1 MTVNIANKKNYDFIH
16 LALVLRDIQ
25 KTKVK
30 IPTILETVGQVYIE
44 MNIKKSVP
52 SKIQRDPMQQKL
64 NEYMDQF
71 IEKTMGSSNSAEGA
85 SRVSPPPEAEKI
97 PKGMLELLIEKLSY
111 SISFIKSLLEKYPHL
126 LKYLLF
132 LLSIL
137 SLLLV
142 LWKKK
147 SFQKILEWFKKSN
160 TSNNLF
166 EGFEGSK
173 KMRKYPQ
180 PPVKTLDERESEKA
194 ERLRAARELLKK
206 LAKSK
211 EKLAQEKLEKLAQ
224 RKEPKIIQN
233 QPKLPEIVDLPVK
246 KNGEEKL
253 NRYPF
258 PEPFF

>member
-1 MTVNIANKKNYDFIH
+1 MTVNIANKKNYDFIQV
-16 LALVLRDIQ
+16 ALTLRDIQ

-44 MNIKKSVP
+44 MNIKQPVP

-71 IEKTMGSSNSAEGA
+71 IEKTMGNTAEG

-97 PKGMLELLIEKLSY
+97 PKGMLELLIEKFTCY
-111 SISFIKSLLEKYPHL
+111 IDFIKSLLEKYPDL

-166 EGFEGSK
+166 EGFEGAK
-173 KMRKYPQ
+173 KMKKKYPQ
-180 PPVKTLDERESEKA
+180 PPVKSLDERESEKA

-211 EKLAQEKLEKLAQ
+211 EKLAQ

>member
-1 MTVNIANKKNYDFIH
+1 MTVNIANKKNYDFIQV
-16 LALVLRDIQ
+16 ALTLRDIQ

-44 MNIKKSVP
+44 MNIKKPVP

-71 IEKTMGSSNSAEGA
+71 IEKTMGNTAEG

-97 PKGMLELLIEKLSY
+97 PKGMLELLIEKFTCY
-111 SISFIKSLLEKYPHL
+111 IDFIKSLLEKYPDL

-166 EGFEGSK
+166 EGFEGAK
-173 KMRKYPQ
+173 KIKKYPQ

-206 LAKSK
+206 LAKTK
-211 EKLAQEKLEKLAQ
+211 EKLAQKKLEKLAQ
-224 RKEPKIIQN
+224 GKEPKIIQN
-233 QPKLPEIVDLPVK
+233 QPKLPEIVDLPVR
-246 KNGEEKL
+246 EEKL
-253 NRYPF
+253 SRYPF